1 MRERV
6 GAELEVDHERAR
18 QGRLGFA
25 GGARSGR
32 VDAFDVEGGA
42 VARGHP
48 QAAALPADIRVVDAA
63 FEALLEGPHRVG
75 HAQFDNLAA
84 DQRAQGIGLIAGG
97 DRHIG
102 AEPQNVVLVDPGV
115 IGVLPRRPGHPESPG
130 RGSDRRQSPP
140 GNYPPSLRPGR
151 WRPLTLA
158 AVEAGDMTS
167 VERHLRPARHL
178 RIP

>member
-1 MRERV
+1 
-6 GAELEVDHERAR
+6 
-18 QGRLGFA
+18 LGFA
-25 GGARSGR
+25 GGAGGWG

-63 FEALLEGPHRVG
+63 VDPLGEEPHRVG

-84 DQRAQGIGLIAGG
+84 DQHAQGIGLIAGG

-115 IGVLPRRPGHPESPG
+115 IGVLLGARV
-130 RGSDRRQSPP
+130 
-140 GNYPPSLRPGR
+140 
-151 WRPLTLA
+151 TLKA
-158 AVEAGDMTS
+158 RAGDRI
-167 VERHLRPARHL
+167 EGKALRAIIRLLCAPAVGGPL
-178 RIP
+178 RWQRSKLAT